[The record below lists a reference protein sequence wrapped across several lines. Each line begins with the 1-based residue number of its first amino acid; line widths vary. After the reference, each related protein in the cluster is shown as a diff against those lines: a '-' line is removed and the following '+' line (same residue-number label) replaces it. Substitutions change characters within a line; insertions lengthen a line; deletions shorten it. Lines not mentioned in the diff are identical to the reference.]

1 MKKSNALTTKFL
13 YDNFDTILKFIDLIK
28 VGVFIADGE
37 GNVIM
42 LNTIRMMHD
51 IHKKLVVEGVETEDA
66 KNAVSGMSCDYIQG
80 FYFSKPLAE
89 EDLIEF
95 LRKNMQTANIS

>member
-1 MKKSNALTTKFL
+1 
-13 YDNFDTILKFIDLIK
+13 
-28 VGVFIADGE
+28 
-37 GNVIM
+37 M

-95 LRKNMQTANIS
+95 LRKNMQTANVS